1 MNAALV
7 VPGSDAVAVIP
18 ARGGSKR
25 IPLKNIRSI
34 AGRPTLSYPIAAA
47 QESGLFERIIVST
60 DHGEIAAVA
69 RDWGAEVMARPEPLG
84 RDHVHVGA
92 VVEQV
97 LRQLAEEG
105 YHPARYCNLYAT
117 AVLLQAEDLHAGLR
131 LLEDSPDVDFV
142 LSVCAFPL
150 HPYKALS
157 RDSGYLRPVFPKEFY
172 RPSQEFPDWV
182 APNGAFLWG
191 RTQVFLSGVEPAHGR
206 RLGYRM
212 PYLRAVDMDSPEDF
226 DLAERLL
233 EQALRNGH
241 C

>member
-1 MNAALV
+1 MADTPAT
-7 VPGSDAVAVIP
+7 PGAVAVIP

-25 IPLKNIRSI
+25 IPLKNIRPI

-47 QESGLFERIIVST
+47 RDSGLFERVIVST
-60 DHGEIAAVA
+60 DHVEIAAVA
-69 RDWGAEVMARPEPLG
+69 RDWGAEVMERPEPLG
-84 RDHVHVGA
+84 RDDAHVAA

-97 LRQLAEEG
+97 LRRLAEAG
-105 YHPARYCNLYAT
+105 CHPSYYCNLYAT
-117 AVLLQAEDLHAGLR
+117 AVLVRARDLRAGLH
-131 LLEDSPDVDFV
+131 LLEDSPDADFV

-150 HPYKALS
+150 HPYKAMNNEG
-157 RDSGYLRPVFPKEFY
+157 GYLRPVFPTEFY

-191 RTQVFLSGVEPAHGR
+191 RTQVFLNGVEPARGR

-212 PYLRAVDMDSPEDF
+212 PYLRAVDIDSPEDF

-233 EQALRNGH
+233 EQALRASHG
-241 C
+241 